1 MKNISLYK
9 SILSTALI
17 SGIALAEPEVTGKI
31 TLESASFTNSGSSI
45 GSTTSHGKDN
55 FKNQISARVY
65 IDGNLED
72 EAGSTYH
79 VELQGFND
87 SKAVGSHDGNESYTQ
102 RDPLREAYV
111 DTTYGDWLVRAGKQQ
126 VVWGTADGMKLLD
139 SINPTDYSEMAQNQM
154 EDSRIPVWM
163 INAETNDD
171 HGANHQFIVSE
182 SRSSFF
188 SGLGEESS
196 TAKGT
201 SLLDGSSTPFTAHT
215 NNSSGAPFIT
225 KGADTITGK
234 KNGFLNIAPALG
246 SVAQAFDWGA
256 VTKDLDGDGTND
268 SADYKYVSLR
278 GYTKA
283 TVDDFASNYKNDSS
297 SPTNQSYG
305 FRTFC
310 DLTGTDTTADCLR
323 KIVNDAIAPNG
334 ANYGANNGGAQNIMD
349 DTTVTQ
355 ADWTADK
362 ANPNYVIAYMPDATF
377 ATFDAFVNMKS
388 KYIVDHEN
396 DPVIGYRYKNTT
408 NSGINYSLNFSHGN
422 DTNPY
427 VDMEWQDTSG
437 NVLTETLVSASGTD
451 VNGNTTYYTNQL
463 RASGASNNSVGGAT
477 AMTGAN
483 AGSPD
488 GGTAGYAAQSVAATA
503 SDVAVLVMK
512 EKLNK
517 ITQVGGS
524 MDMSI
529 ETEEFGPVVL
539 RGEAVYQKDVMSP
552 VITRKDST
560 GKDLNHGFLVS
571 SLNMTKGDRFKY
583 VLGADVTAL
592 TNMMV
597 SLQFIQD
604 RNLDYVDI
612 GNSSSSNWKYTGDMA
627 TMHLTNNLNKAE
639 KNKEFYSLYLSK
651 PYGESGQHRWNNIFI
666 FEENGGKWNRL
677 DTEYTIDDNTIATIE
692 YNKYWGNEN
701 TQFGQFK
708 DSSNVQVGLKYT
720 F

>member
-9 SILSTALI
+9 SVLSTVLI

-171 HGANHQFIVSE
+171 NGANHQFIVSE

-188 SGLGEESS
+188 SGLGEASS
-196 TAKGT
+196 SAKGT
-201 SLLDGSSTPFTAHT
+201 SALDGSSTPFTPHT
-215 NNSSGAPFIT
+215 NNSSGAAFIT

-234 KNGFLNIAPALG
+234 KNGFLNVAPALG
-246 SVAQAFDWGA
+246 SVAQAFDRGA
-256 VTKDLDGDGTND
+256 LYLNSGT
-268 SADYKYVSLR
+268 YYYVSLQ
-278 GYTKA
+278 GYNKA
-283 TVDDFASNYKNDSS
+283 TVNDFATNYNTGS
-297 SPTNQSYG
+297 NQSIG
-305 FRTFC
+305 FKGFC
-310 DLTGTDTTADCLR
+310 GGSDTDAQCLAD
-323 KIVNDAIAPNG
+323 ITNNAMAPNNQ
-334 ANYGANNGGAQNIMD
+334 NYGANNGNAQNLMD
-349 DTTVTQ
+349 ATVTQ
-355 ADWTADK
+355 ANWTADK
-362 ANPNYVIAYMPDATF
+362 AAPDYVIAYMPDATF

-396 DPVIGYRYKNTT
+396 EPVIGYRYKNTT
-408 NSGINYSLNFSHGN
+408 KSGINYSLNFSHGN

-437 NVLTETLVSASGTD
+437 NVLTETVASASGTD
-451 VNGNTTYYTNQL
+451 ANGNTTYYTNSL
-463 RASGASNNSVGGAT
+463 RAAGDSSNSVGGKSILSA
-477 AMTGAN
+477 AEIAAGGLGASSK
-483 AGSPD
+483 A
-488 GGTAGYAAQSVAATA
+488 GTAT
-503 SDVAVLVMK
+503 DVAVLVMK

-517 ITQVGGS
+517 ITQIGGS

-529 ETEEFGPVVL
+529 ETEEFGPVVI

-560 GKDLNHGFLVS
+560 AKDLNHGFLVS

-583 VLGADVTAL
+583 VLGADITAL

-604 RNLDYVDI
+604 RNLDYIDI

-708 DSSNVQVGLKYT
+708 DSSNIQVGLKYS

>member
-171 HGANHQFIVSE
+171 NGANHQFIVSE
-182 SRSSFF
+182 SRSSYF
-188 SGLGEESS
+188 SGLGEASS
-196 TAKGT
+196 SAIGT
-201 SLLDGSSTPFTAHT
+201 SALDGSSTPFTPHT
-215 NNSSGAPFIT
+215 NNSSGAAFIT

-234 KNGFLNIAPALG
+234 KNGFLNVAPALG
-246 SVAQAFDWGA
+246 SVAQAFDRGA
-256 VTKDLDGDGTND
+256 LYLNSGT
-268 SADYKYVSLR
+268 YYYVSLQ
-278 GYTKA
+278 GYNKA
-283 TVDDFASNYKNDSS
+283 TVDDFASNYNTGS
-297 SPTNQSYG
+297 NQSIG
-305 FRTFC
+305 FKGFC
-310 DLTGTDTTADCLR
+310 DNTNTTAQCLAN
-323 KIVNDAIAPNG
+323 ITNNAMAPNA
-334 ANYGANNGGAQNIMD
+334 ANYGANNGNAQNLMD
-349 DTTVTQ
+349 ATVTQ
-355 ADWTADK
+355 ANWTADK
-362 ANPNYVIAYMPDATF
+362 AAPDYVIAYMPDATF

-396 DPVIGYRYKNTT
+396 EPVIGYRYKNTT
-408 NSGINYSLNFSHGN
+408 KSGINYSLNFSHGN

-437 NVLTETLVSASGTD
+437 NVLTETVASASGTD
-451 VNGNTTYYTNQL
+451 VNGNTTYYTNSL
-463 RASGASNNSVGGAT
+463 RAAGDSSNSVGGKSILSA
-477 AMTGAN
+477 AEIAAGGLGASSK
-483 AGSPD
+483 A
-488 GGTAGYAAQSVAATA
+488 GTAT
-503 SDVAVLVMK
+503 DVAVLVMK

-517 ITQVGGS
+517 ITQIGGS

-529 ETEEFGPVVL
+529 ETEEFGPVVI

-583 VLGADVTAL
+583 VLGADITAL

-692 YNKYWGNEN
+692 YNKYWGDEN

-708 DSSNVQVGLKYT
+708 NSSNVQVGLKYT

>member
-1 MKNISLYK
+1 MKKINLYYAV
-9 SILSTALI
+9 LTTFLI
-17 SGIALAEPEVTGKI
+17 SGTALAEPEVTGKI
-31 TLESASFTNSGSSI
+31 TLESASFTNNGTSI
-45 GSTTSHGKDN
+45 GATSAHGKDN
-55 FKNQISARVY
+55 FKNQISGRVY

-171 HGANHQFIVSE
+171 NGGNHQFIVSE
-182 SRSSFF
+182 SRSSYF
-188 SGLGEESS
+188 SGLGEASS
-196 TAKGT
+196 SAIGT
-201 SLLDGSSTPFTAHT
+201 SALDGSSTPFTPHT
-215 NNSSGAPFIT
+215 NNSSVAAFIT

-234 KNGFLNIAPALG
+234 KNGFLNVAPALG
-246 SVAQAFDWGA
+246 SVAQAFDRGA
-256 VTKDLDGDGTND
+256 LYLNSGT
-268 SADYKYVSLR
+268 YYYVSLQ
-278 GYTKA
+278 GYNKA
-283 TVDDFASNYKNDSS
+283 TVDDFASNYNTGS
-297 SPTNQSYG
+297 NQSIG
-305 FRTFC
+305 FKGFC
-310 DLTGTDTTADCLR
+310 DNTNTTAQCLAN
-323 KIVNDAIAPNG
+323 ITNNAMAPNA
-334 ANYGANNGGAQNIMD
+334 ANYGANNGNAQNLMD
-349 DTTVTQ
+349 ATVTQ
-355 ADWTADK
+355 ANWTADK
-362 ANPNYVIAYMPDATF
+362 AAPDYVIAYMPDATF

-396 DPVIGYRYKNTT
+396 EPVIGYRYKNTT
-408 NSGINYSLNFSHGN
+408 KSGINYSLNFSHGN

-437 NVLTETLVSASGTD
+437 NVLTETVASASGTD
-451 VNGNTTYYTNQL
+451 VNGNTTYYTNSL
-463 RASGASNNSVGGAT
+463 RAAGDSSNSVGGKSILSA
-477 AMTGAN
+477 AEIAAGGLGASSK
-483 AGSPD
+483 A
-488 GGTAGYAAQSVAATA
+488 GTAT
-503 SDVAVLVMK
+503 DVAVLVMK

-517 ITQVGGS
+517 ITQIGGS

-529 ETEEFGPVVL
+529 ETEEFGPVVI

-583 VLGADVTAL
+583 VLGADITAL

-692 YNKYWGNEN
+692 YNKYWGDEN

-708 DSSNVQVGLKYT
+708 KSSNVQVGLKYT